1 MINTIKIRKYIVLA
15 LVLAVTLSFG
25 AETAHAF
32 ESLTYLYGG
41 TTATYLKRMEKTGDC
56 INIVSP
62 DYYET
67 TETGGVGGIK
77 YTKLPDPVLISEM
90 HAKNIPVTPFVSNH
104 WNRDQARAM
113 LKYRTASATWL
124 AASVAE
130 YGLDGLDI
138 DIQNINEADRA
149 NFVEFI
155 RILREKLP
163 EDKTLTVCVAP
174 NPYNTNVGWQGGYD
188 YAALSKY
195 CDHIFMMTYDESYD
209 GGPPGPVSSY
219 KFIEDSIK
227 YGLKYVPKNKLM
239 MGIPFYGRYWS
250 DSVKG
255 AAWTINDIEWLVEQT
270 NAKTWYDEANECAR
284 ATIVVGKDDN
294 ITSWGGKKIAAGTYD
309 VWYENARSY
318 EKKLKLLQQ
327 YELKGVGSWALGQE
341 PSWVWSKYAGWIL
354 GMPFT
359 DIAGIWSQSYIISL
373 SRDGVM
379 SGFPDGT
386 FRPSGT
392 LTRAEAAVILC
403 RLAGITPDA
412 SNPRFNDMRG
422 HWAQGFVEAARRFGL
437 VSGVSSTEFQPD
449 RPVSREEF
457 SVLASNYIN
466 IDESF
471 DMNETPFS
479 DVSKEDNSWSIAAI
493 MKLYENDVIAGFPD
507 GTFGPKRTLTRG
519 EAAAIA
525 TRVQALPARI
535 IDGVVIAKE
544 DREKMGPR

>member
-1 MINTIKIRKYIVLA
+1 MINTAKIRKYIVLA

-25 AETAHAF
+25 AETARAF

-41 TTATYLKRMEKTGDC
+41 TTATYLKRMDKTGDC

-67 TETGGVGGIK
+67 TVTDGVGGIK
-77 YTKLPDPVLISEM
+77 YTKLPDPLLISAM
-90 HAKNIPVTPFVSNH
+90 HAKDIPVTPFVSNH
-104 WNRDQARAM
+104 WNSDQARAM
-113 LKYRTASATWL
+113 LKYRTMSAKWL

-130 YGLDGLDI
+130 YDLDGLDI
-138 DIQNINEADRA
+138 DIQNINEADRS

-155 RILREKLP
+155 RILRENLP
-163 EDKTLTVCVAP
+163 ADKTLTVCVAP

-188 YAALSKY
+188 YAALSQY

-209 GGPPGPVSSY
+209 GGSPGPVSGY

-239 MGIPFYGRYWS
+239 MGIPFYGRYWT
-250 DSVKG
+250 DGIKG

-270 NAKTWYDEANECAR
+270 NAKTWYDDKNECAR
-284 ATIVVGKDDN
+284 ATIVVGAKDN

-318 EKKLKLLQQ
+318 EKKLKLLQKH
-327 YELKGVGSWALGQE
+327 ELKGVGSWALGQE
-341 PSWVWSKYAGWIL
+341 PSWVWSQYAGWIL

-373 SRDGVM
+373 AEDGII
-379 SGFPDGT
+379 SGFPDNT
-386 FRPSGT
+386 FRPENT
-392 LTRAEAAVILC
+392 MTRAEAAVILC

-412 SNPRFNDMRG
+412 SNAVFADMKG
-422 HWAQGFVEAARRFGL
+422 HWAQGFVESARKFGL
-437 VSGVSSTEFQPD
+437 VGGATPTQFQPD
-449 RPVSREEF
+449 RPITREEF
-457 SVLASNYIN
+457 AVLASSYIN

-479 DVSKEDNSWSIAAI
+479 DVSREYNDWSIAAI
-493 MKLYENDVIAGFPD
+493 MKLYENDVITGFPD

-519 EAAAIA
+519 EAATMASHI
-525 TRVQALPARI
+525 RELPARI
-535 IDGVVIAKE
+535 VGGVEIAKKN
-544 DREKMGPR
+544 RVKMGPR